1 MAAAVD
7 APEDGMSDLSAA
19 NVSVR
24 LGETQVLTG
33 VDLSLR
39 RGEVTVIVGPNG
51 AGKSTLLSVLAGL
64 RKPDAGAARL
74 DGAAVL
80 DLPAVR
86 RAQQIGFLPQLNEVA
101 WAIDA
106 RTLVG
111 LGRIP
116 FTGLGGESSVDR
128 AAIERAMAAASVT
141 GLRDRVV
148 NTLSG
153 GERGRVLIARALAGE
168 PDWLLADEP
177 MTGLDIAHQL
187 DIAQLF
193 RDLARRD
200 GRGMVV
206 TLHDLTL
213 AARIADRV
221 VVLSNRRVVADGAP
235 DVALT
240 PAVFEQVYGV
250 TARLRSGEAGTV
262 VEVVGRSSGATS

>member
-1 MAAAVD
+1 MTA
-7 APEDGMSDLSAA
+7 L
-19 NVSVR
+19 SVR
-24 LGETQVLTG
+24 G
-33 VDLSLR
+33 LSLR
-39 RGEVTVIVGPNG
+39 LGQTQALDQIDLTLKRGEVTVIVGPNG
-51 AGKSTLLSVLAGL
+51 AGKSTLLSVLSGL
-64 RKPDAGAARL
+64 RKPDAGSATL
-74 DGAAVL
+74 DGADITAM
-80 DLPAVR
+80 PSAK
-86 RAQQIGFLPQLNEVA
+86 RARQIGFLPQLNEVA

-106 RTLVG
+106 QTLVG

-116 FTGLGGESSVDR
+116 FTGLGGESAADR
-128 AAIERAMAAASVT
+128 AAVQRAMTAADVQ
-141 GLRDRVV
+141 GMKDRVV

-187 DIAQLF
+187 DIARLF
-193 RDLARRD
+193 QNLAKTD

-221 VVLSNRRVVADGAP
+221 VVLSQGRVVADGAP

-240 PAVFEQVYGV
+240 PAIFEQVYGV
-250 TARLRSGEAGTV
+250 TARLRSGEAGMV
-262 VEVVGRSSGATS
+262 VEVVGRSSEAPS

>member
-1 MAAAVD
+1 MT
-7 APEDGMSDLSAA
+7 DLSVRG
-19 NVSVR
+19 VSVR
-24 LGETQVLTG
+24 FGEARVLTG

-51 AGKSTLLSVLAGL
+51 AGKSTLLAVLAGL
-64 RKPDAGAARL
+64 REPDAGAAAL
-74 DGAAVL
+74 GGADVL
-80 DLPAVR
+80 GMTPR
-86 RAQQIGFLPQLNEVA
+86 KRAQQIGFLPQRDDVA
-101 WAIDA
+101 WDIDA

-116 FTGLGGESSVDR
+116 FTGLGGESGLDR
-128 AAIERAMAAASVT
+128 AAIERAMTAAGVT
-141 GLRDRVV
+141 ALKDRVV

-153 GERGRVLIARALAGE
+153 GERGRVLIARVLAGE

-193 RDLARRD
+193 QDLARDRN
-200 GRGMVV
+200 RGLVV

-221 VVLSNRRVVADGAP
+221 VVLSEGRIAADGPPAA
-235 DVALT
+235 ALT
-240 PAVFEQVYGV
+240 PAIFEAVYGV
-250 TARLRSGEAGTV
+250 TARLRSGEAGMV
-262 VEVVGRSSGATS
+262 VEVVGRN

>member
-1 MAAAVD
+1 MNGLTAT
-7 APEDGMSDLSAA
+7 G
-19 NVSVR
+19 VSVR
-24 LGETQVLTG
+24 LGETQVLSG
-33 VDLSLR
+33 VDLALR

-64 RKPDAGAARL
+64 RKPDAGRSSL
-74 DGAAVL
+74 NGADVL
-80 DLPAVR
+80 AIPASR

-101 WAIDA
+101 WAVDA
-106 RTLVG
+106 RTLVA

-116 FTGLGGESSVDR
+116 FTGLGGESALDR
-128 AAIERAMAAASVT
+128 AAIDRAIAAASLT
-141 GLRDRVV
+141 ALQDRVV

-177 MTGLDIAHQL
+177 MTGLDLSHQL
-187 DIAQLF
+187 DIAALF
-193 RDLARRD
+193 QTLAQRE
-200 GRGMVV
+200 GRGIVV

-221 VVLSNRRVVADGAP
+221 VVLSNGAIAADGAP

-240 PAVFEQVYGV
+240 PAIFEQVYGV
-250 TARLRSGEAGTV
+250 TARLRSGEAGMV
-262 VEVVGRSSGATS
+262 VEVVGRSDGVAR

>member
-1 MAAAVD
+1 
-7 APEDGMSDLSAA
+7 MSELGVSAL
-19 NVSVR
+19 SVR
-24 LGETQVLTG
+24 LGDTQVLDNI
-33 VDLSLR
+33 DLSLR

-64 RKPDAGAARL
+64 RTPDAGVARL
-74 DGAAVL
+74 GGSDIMAM
-80 DLPAVR
+80 PSQK

-106 RTLVG
+106 QTLVC

-116 FTGLGGESSVDR
+116 FTGLGGESALDR
-128 AAIERAMAAASVT
+128 AAVARAMTAASIQ
-141 GLRDRVV
+141 GLKDRVV

-187 DIAQLF
+187 DVAQLF
-193 RDLARRD
+193 QTLAHRD

-221 VVLSNRRVVADGAP
+221 VVLSNGRIVADGAP
-235 DVALT
+235 GAALT

-250 TARLRSGEAGTV
+250 TARLRSGETGMV
-262 VEVVGRSSGATS
+262 VEVVGRSPVASGEETL

>member
-1 MAAAVD
+1 
-7 APEDGMSDLSAA
+7 MSDLTASG
-19 NVSVR
+19 VSVR
-24 LGETQVLTG
+24 LGGAEVLSG

-51 AGKSTLLSVLAGL
+51 AGKSTLLAVLAGL

-74 DGAAVL
+74 DGAKII
-80 DLPAVR
+80 DLPAAR

-101 WAIDA
+101 WAVDA

-116 FTGLGGESSVDR
+116 FTGLGGESAVDR
-128 AAIERAMAAASVT
+128 AAIERAMSAASVT
-141 GLRDRVV
+141 SLQDRVV

-193 RDLARRD
+193 QRLARD
-200 GRGMVV
+200 EGRGVV
-206 TLHDLTL
+206 VPLHDLTL

-221 VVLSNRRVVADGAP
+221 VVLSNGRVVADGAP
-235 DVALT
+235 ATALT
-240 PAVFEQVYGV
+240 PAIFEQVYGV
-250 TARLRSGEAGTV
+250 TARLRSGEAGV
-262 VEVVGRSSGATS
+262 VVDVVGRSGG

>member
-1 MAAAVD
+1 
-7 APEDGMSDLSAA
+7 MSGLS
-19 NVSVR
+19 VSGLSVR
-24 LGETQVLTG
+24 LGQAQVLDG
-33 VDLSLR
+33 IDLSLR

-64 RKPDAGAARL
+64 RRADAGSATL
-74 DGAAVL
+74 NGANVMAM
-80 DLPAVR
+80 PTRR

-101 WAIDA
+101 WAVDA
-106 RTLVG
+106 QTLVG

-116 FTGLGGESSVDR
+116 FTGLGGESAADR
-128 AAIERAMAAASVT
+128 AAIQRAMTAADVQ
-141 GLRDRVV
+141 GLKDRVV

-187 DIAQLF
+187 DIARLF
-193 RDLARRD
+193 RRLAETE

-221 VVLSNRRVVADGAP
+221 VVLSNGRVVADGVP
-235 DVALT
+235 ERALT
-240 PAVFEQVYGV
+240 PAIFEQVYGV
-250 TARLRSGEAGTV
+250 TARLRSGEAGMV
-262 VEVVGRSSGATS
+262 VEVVGRSEGTMG

>member
-1 MAAAVD
+1 MT
-7 APEDGMSDLSAA
+7 DLSARG
-19 NVSVR
+19 VGVR
-24 LGETQVLTG
+24 LGQTQVLTD
-33 VDLSLR
+33 VDLVLR

-64 RKPDAGAARL
+64 RRPDAGTAMLGGAEVQAMAPRERAR
-74 DGAAVL
+74 
-80 DLPAVR
+80 R
-86 RAQQIGFLPQLNEVA
+86 IGFLPQLNDIA
-101 WAIDA
+101 WDIDA

-116 FTGLGGESSVDR
+116 FTGLGGESALDR
-128 AAIERAMAAASVT
+128 AAIVRAMAEASVT
-141 GLRDRVV
+141 ALEDRVV

-193 RDLARRD
+193 QDLARTRN
-200 GRGMVV
+200 RGLIV

-213 AARIADRV
+213 AARVADRV
-221 VVLSNRRVVADGAP
+221 VVLSQGRIVADGAP
-235 DVALT
+235 AAALT
-240 PAVFEQVYGV
+240 PAIFEAVYGV
-250 TARLRSGEAGTV
+250 TARLRSGEAGMV
-262 VEVVGRSSGATS
+262 VEVIGRS

>member
-1 MAAAVD
+1 MSELAVS
-7 APEDGMSDLSAA
+7 GL
-19 NVSVR
+19 SVR
-24 LGETQVLTG
+24 LGQTQVLDRI
-33 VDLSLR
+33 DLSLR

-51 AGKSTLLSVLAGL
+51 ADKSTLLSVLAGL
-64 RKPDAGAARL
+64 RKPDTGAATL
-74 DGAAVL
+74 DGADVMAM
-80 DLPAVR
+80 PSAR
-86 RAQQIGFLPQLNEVA
+86 RAQRIGFLPQLNEIA

-106 RTLVG
+106 QTLVS

-116 FTGLGGESSVDR
+116 FTGLGGASALDR
-128 AAIERAMAAASVT
+128 AAIERAMTAADVQ
-141 GLRDRVV
+141 GFKDRVV

-187 DIAQLF
+187 DIARLF
-193 RDLARRD
+193 QKLAKTE

-221 VVLSNRRVVADGAP
+221 VVLSEGRIVADGAP

-240 PAVFEQVYGV
+240 PAIFEQVYGV
-250 TARLRSGEAGTV
+250 TARLRSGEAGMV
-262 VEVVGRSSGATS
+262 VEVVGRSGEATA

>member
-1 MAAAVD
+1 
-7 APEDGMSDLSAA
+7 MSELGVAGL
-19 NVSVR
+19 NVR
-24 LGETQVLTG
+24 LGQTQVLDR

-64 RKPDAGAARL
+64 RKPDAGSATL
-74 DGAAVL
+74 DGADVL
-80 DLPAVR
+80 AMPSAR

-101 WAIDA
+101 WAVDA
-106 RTLVG
+106 QTLVS

-116 FTGLGGESSVDR
+116 FTGLGGESALDR
-128 AAIERAMAAASVT
+128 AAIQRAMTAADVQ
-141 GLRDRVV
+141 GLKDRVV

-187 DIAQLF
+187 DIARLF
-193 RDLARRD
+193 QKLAKTD

-221 VVLSNRRVVADGAP
+221 VVLSEGKIVADGAP

-240 PAVFEQVYGV
+240 PAIFEQVYGV
-250 TARLRSGEAGTV
+250 TARLRSGEAGMV
-262 VEVVGRSSGATS
+262 VEVVGRSSEATA

>member
-1 MAAAVD
+1 
-7 APEDGMSDLSAA
+7 MSELGVAGL
-19 NVSVR
+19 NVR
-24 LGETQVLTG
+24 LGQTQVLDR

-64 RKPDAGAARL
+64 RKPDAGSATL
-74 DGAAVL
+74 DGADVL
-80 DLPAVR
+80 AMPSAR
-86 RAQQIGFLPQLNEVA
+86 RAQRIGFLPQLNEVA
-101 WAIDA
+101 WAVDA
-106 RTLVG
+106 QTLVS

-116 FTGLGGESSVDR
+116 FTGLGGESALDR
-128 AAIERAMAAASVT
+128 AAIQRAMTAADVQ
-141 GLRDRVV
+141 GLKDRVV

-187 DIAQLF
+187 DIARLF
-193 RDLARRD
+193 QKLAKTD

-221 VVLSNRRVVADGAP
+221 VVLSEGKIVADGAP

-240 PAVFEQVYGV
+240 PAIFEQVYGV
-250 TARLRSGEAGTV
+250 TARLRSGEAGMV
-262 VEVVGRSSGATS
+262 VEVVGRSSEATA